1 MDQDDHD
8 LLVRIDERVNTLT
21 GTMRLH
27 LQQHRTLG
35 GTNKKMLGM
44 IAVAVIAAL
53 GSLAAALA
61 K

>member
-1 MDQDDHD
+1 MTDHD
-8 LLVRIDERVNTLT
+8 LLVRIDERVQKLDKCL
-21 GTMRLH
+21 GDH
-27 LQQHRTLG
+27 LQRHDSMGSSTR
-35 GTNKKMLGM
+35 KMLVM